1 MVIKKKVLY
10 LLQVKQLKTT
20 IMRHY
25 TIQESYKNGLLV
37 RKDSMQDYEYIT
49 NLERSI
55 QHQLKTY
62 LEYDFKVVRYGNDI
76 IFASHNPEY
85 DMHIVRYIEYPQ

>member
-1 MVIKKKVLY
+1 MKY
-10 LLQVKQLKTT
+10 
-20 IMRHY
+20 Y

-49 NLERSI
+49 DLERSI

-62 LEYDFKVVRYGNDI
+62 LEHDIKVVRNGNDI
-76 IFASHNPEY
+76 VFASRNPEY
-85 DMHIVRYIEYPQ
+85 DMHIVRHKEYEE